1 MLAFVCYLIQI
12 KVLFLF
18 DHLKHQW
25 ENVREGYKRAI
36 RNRVERTRSGA
47 LVHRNWRSSNNDKFP

>member
-36 RNRVERTRSGA
+36 RNCVERTRSGA
-47 LVHRNWRSSNNDKFP
+47 LVHRNWRS